1 MNLLKQIFSVLPEGH
16 KEAIRTILE
25 TLKKSSLLNT
35 DREIQFE
42 ARRLAEKIAT
52 EGSVFQPN
60 RAEPLTVIDSGSHNE
75 NMEDAYIDLKTL
87 YKGTSHLGNIQNKER
102 AIIDSEFNKARA
114 GILKLINDAR
124 VFAIRSRKSEFD
136 DIKLVNFNISRNTS
150 KLSPIAKVDPQ
161 SRLLKLPEILKV
173 RNHLTRRGS
182 KLTTINVEIKTDGE
196 VGQLG
201 KQFNPL
207 LAVDS
212 KLETFWAEVIL
223 ADSPIVTTYNR
234 WGPDENG
241 LMTTIVNGP
250 IARMTISYSSPE
262 PINQIK
268 ILPFAPFPVKVLE
281 ITYRPTNS
289 SLIRIPIKGFKV
301 EDSLD
306 WIEYNFPEVFCSDV
320 EISFAQENFRNY
332 IIRIPKHVLFATDF
346 LSRLLEERAR
356 NLGEITEVD
365 DISIGGNH
373 ELYQEAINDLAELLT
388 KKDLEK
394 SPITEI
400 DLTGKIILS
409 IGEALAN
416 FSPDIR
422 QTIEEVSS
430 YTKQLPEEQQG
441 EIKIINKFEY
451 VLGAREIETNY
462 VVYSP
467 IGNYGS
473 EKFEPASTISHA
485 QLEVDELQPIGNQ
498 GFPETST
505 EWSLEFAEDRIV
517 SIFPINFMV
526 DGFLPV
532 VGERLDVDFSTK
544 LGLSRF
550 AANLSFVT
558 IREAGKL
565 LVANVD
571 YDLVWDDRFEGRL
584 QITISDGQFDRN
596 KIYTIDY
603 FAAPRSSSLDILTRF
618 NSKRLPK
625 PESYEGTD
633 TDNRVQTKFFPFI
646 NYSIINSNNF
656 ALDDNTKTYRYTA
669 PTGSYTT
676 GVVEIHP
683 IWVDHSGQYIAI
695 SGDDL
700 AITGA
705 IAGYGIAD
713 WSVLVPSFLNDPHAY
728 FLSIPAVPSTIYEI
742 LTQIDDKTLTLDQ
755 VPVYS
760 TGLLGNEI
768 DTAFFFGNL
777 LQDHDEVGYSGVL
790 TGFLRI
796 PYSLDVVFRD
806 GDDVFGFDN
815 IYYDPI
821 DVKVGGQKATN
832 ITNYVDVEQPA
843 FTIGEGNDNEIEFIH
858 DGRSLY
864 FNQSIPSSEIQV
876 DYKWMTQYVKIN
888 CTLRSNKIIN
898 PTTTPQVN
906 EYRLL
911 MNTTII

>member
-16 KEAIRTILE
+16 KEAIRTIME
-25 TLKKSSLLNT
+25 TLRKSSLLNT

-52 EGSVFQPN
+52 DGAVFQPN
-60 RAEPLTVIDSGSHNE
+60 RAEPLSVIDSNAHNE

-102 AIIDSEFNKARA
+102 AIIDSEFSKARA

-124 VFAIRSRKSEFD
+124 VFAIRSRKNEFD

-150 KLSPIAKVDPQ
+150 KVSPIAKVDPQ
-161 SRLLKLPEILKV
+161 SRLLKLPEILRV
-173 RNHLTRRGS
+173 RNHLVRRGS
-182 KLTTINVEIKTDGE
+182 KLTTIKVEIKTDGQ

-201 KQFNPL
+201 KQFSPD

-262 PINQIK
+262 PVNQIK

-289 SLIRIPIKGFKV
+289 SLIRIPIKNFKV

-332 IIRIPKHVLFATDF
+332 IIKVPKHVLFATDF

-416 FSPDIR
+416 FSPDVR
-422 QTIEEVSS
+422 QTIEEVSA
-430 YTKQLPEEQQG
+430 YTNQLPEEQQN
-441 EIKIINKFEY
+441 EIKTINKFEY

-467 IGNYGS
+467 IGNYSS
-473 EKFEPASTISHA
+473 EKFEPASTISNA
-485 QLEVDELQPIGNQ
+485 ELEVDEQQPIGNN

-505 EWSLEFAEDRIV
+505 EWRLEFAEDRIV
-517 SIFPINFMV
+517 NIFPTNFTEQ
-526 DGFLPV
+526 GFLPV
-532 VGERLDVDFSTK
+532 VGERLDVDFSTR

-550 AANLSFVT
+550 SANLSFVT
-558 IREAGKL
+558 VREAGQL

-571 YDLVWDDRFEGRL
+571 YDLVWDDQFEGRL
-584 QITISDGQFDRN
+584 QITITESQFDRN

-603 FAAPRSSSLDILTRF
+603 FAAPRSKSIDILSRF

-633 TDNRVQTKFFPFI
+633 TDNRIQTKFFPFI
-646 NYSIINSNNF
+646 NYAIINSNEF
-656 ALDDNTKTYRYTA
+656 AIDDNTKTYRYTA

-676 GVVEIHP
+676 GVIEIHP
-683 IWVDHSGQYIAI
+683 IWVDHSGQYIRL
-695 SGDDL
+695 SGNAFGL
-700 AITGA
+700 TGHLT
-705 IAGYGIAD
+705 GFGQSNWD
-713 WSVLVPSFLNDPHAY
+713 NLVPSFLADPHAY
-728 FLSIPAVPSTIYEI
+728 FLSIPAVPSTIFEVLNVI
-742 LTQIDDKTLTLDQ
+742 NESELTLDQ

-768 DTAFFFGNL
+768 DTKFFFGNL
-777 LQDHDEVGYSGVL
+777 LDDHDTVGFSGAM

-806 GDDVFGFDN
+806 GDDIYGFDN
-815 IYYDPI
+815 LYYDPI

-864 FNQSIPSSEIQV
+864 FNQSIPSTEIQV
-876 DYKWMTQYVKIN
+876 DYKWMTQYVRIN
-888 CTLRSNKIIN
+888 CTLRSNKVIN